1 MAAPKPWTGVKGP
14 TGRNW
19 RWVHEDPTVPF
30 VQHCGHPTALRPYYM
45 PELLWELGA
54 FPNLKHAQ
62 KAAELAAAA
71 RGRGEDLALDSV
83 GWAIRMEAL
92 GMPGMPM
99 PADPSRRA
107 RA

>member
-14 TGRNW
+14 TGRAW
-19 RWVHEDPTVPF
+19 MWIHQDPSVPR
-30 VQHCGHPTALRPYYM
+30 VKHCGHPTALRPYYM